1 MNRGTGRAEVSGKR
15 CAKMTAKEDWVF
27 SLAAPR
33 RGTSALR
40 AAVARGCSPR
50 ADDASRALPAG
61 PRATAALPAETEN
74 ARGTGTGA
82 HLTAA
87 RQDVRTH
94 GSELE
99 LRRRLTAGRGVG
111 GHPRGRNARGGSSRY
126 AVAISC
132 RRRIVGNVG
141 TRSGRGPGAA
151 RAWGHAAVAAADNL
165 LRSAPRGGRGEQSRG
180 RNGSRRT
187 HLTCSR
193 LASEVQE
200 LNRYVRSRSARGGRD
215 GTGVSGRRSGVG
227 ASEAR
232 RDGADFP
239 AAERRDGGD
248 RVFLPERLTS
258 TGSGGQSLTRV
269 CTTRV

>member
-1 MNRGTGRAEVSGKR
+1 MPRPMAIAICPICAMLGGIAGGIPPGGMEPPLMRLSRTIWGSGAWRESGYGEGGGQRAAREAAR
-15 CAKMTAKEDWVF
+15 CAKMTAEEDWVF

-33 RGTSALR
+33 RGSSALR
-40 AAVARGCSPR
+40 AAVARGVRLARTTRRARYPR
-50 ADDASRALPAG
+50 GRARPRLPV
-61 PRATAALPAETEN
+61 ETEN

-132 RRRIVGNVG
+132 RRRIVGNGG

-151 RAWGHAAVAAADNL
+151 RAWGHAAG
-165 LRSAPRGGRGEQSRG
+165 RGGR
-180 RNGSRRT
+180 
-187 HLTCSR
+187 
-193 LASEVQE
+193 
-200 LNRYVRSRSARGGRD
+200 
-215 GTGVSGRRSGVG
+215 
-227 ASEAR
+227 
-232 RDGADFP
+232 
-239 AAERRDGGD
+239 
-248 RVFLPERLTS
+248 
-258 TGSGGQSLTRV
+258 
-269 CTTRV
+269 

>member
-1 MNRGTGRAEVSGKR
+1 MGSGKR
-15 CAKMTAKEDWVF
+15 RAKMMAKEDWVF

-61 PRATAALPAETEN
+61 SRATAALPAETEN

-99 LRRRLTAGRGVG
+99 LRRRLTAGSGVG
-111 GHPRGRNARGGSSRY
+111 GHPRGRDARGGSSRY

-132 RRRIVGNVG
+132 RHRIVGNVG

-165 LRSAPRGGRGEQSRG
+165 LRSAPRGGRGEPSRG

-227 ASEAR
+227 GSTR
-232 RDGADFP
+232 RADFP
-239 AAERRDGGD
+239 AAEQRDGGD

>member
-1 MNRGTGRAEVSGKR
+1 MPRPMAIAICPICAMLGGIAGGIPPGGMEPPLMRLSRTIWGSGAWRESGYGEGGGQRAAWEAAR
-15 CAKMTAKEDWVF
+15 CAKMTAEEDWVF

-33 RGTSALR
+33 RGSSALR
-40 AAVARGCSPR
+40 AAVARGVRLARTTRRARYPR
-50 ADDASRALPAG
+50 GRARPRLPV
-61 PRATAALPAETEN
+61 ETEN

-132 RRRIVGNVG
+132 RRRIVGNGG

-151 RAWGHAAVAAADNL
+151 RAWGHAAG
-165 LRSAPRGGRGEQSRG
+165 RGGR
-180 RNGSRRT
+180 
-187 HLTCSR
+187 
-193 LASEVQE
+193 
-200 LNRYVRSRSARGGRD
+200 
-215 GTGVSGRRSGVG
+215 
-227 ASEAR
+227 
-232 RDGADFP
+232 
-239 AAERRDGGD
+239 
-248 RVFLPERLTS
+248 
-258 TGSGGQSLTRV
+258 
-269 CTTRV
+269 